1 MKELEK
7 NLRLEFCRRHRLL
20 LEPLPSLPGFNL
32 SRTKKKL
39 LPLIQHLAVTFWLD
53 AQVPTIHFSSISFNQ
68 RKLPK
73 IILLQK
79 ISLESRYFSLESRNF
94 LLEILSTSIGL
105 RFSGFGGGKP
115 KPTRRSQFLVVKA
128 RHRVVESADIKSNPV
143 SFFGWV
149 GSSDGFGQP
158 YSLPFFFS
166 KSKEYLPES
175 YAASYIPLSKRNANG
190 RTFETA
196 KTLGAAMSLPS
207 HHAYGYGSSPQNVNQ
222 AADKQMLDEFDIDL
236 EYLQM
241 SFPGISDQSLTD
253 VYAANRGDLE
263 ATVDML
269 NQLECYTVE
278 SSESLPDTLDIGDV
292 SEFGSSADCASLKL
306 KTVEGKASAA
316 SSSS

>member
-1 MKELEK
+1 MKQGVS
-7 NLRLEFCRRHRLL
+7 
-20 LEPLPSLPGFNL
+20 SL
-32 SRTKKKL
+32 
-39 LPLIQHLAVTFWLD
+39 
-53 AQVPTIHFSSISFNQ
+53 
-68 RKLPK
+68 
-73 IILLQK
+73 
-79 ISLESRYFSLESRNF
+79 
-94 LLEILSTSIGL
+94 
-105 RFSGFGGGKP
+105 
-115 KPTRRSQFLVVKA
+115 
-128 RHRVVESADIKSNPV
+128 NP
-143 SFFGWV
+143 
-149 GSSDGFGQP
+149 
-158 YSLPFFFS
+158 
-166 KSKEYLPES
+166 

-196 KTLGAAMSLPS
+196 KNSRSGNESSRFVTPEQLHYRAYYDSNAHGTEKAPIPEVGSAVKS